1 MLISSRCQGVSVK
14 VFDKNNNLITEFPTI
29 TSAASHFGVDGK
41 TIGMIFKTGKSYDD
55 YTYKFEV
62 RDTRIWI
69 YNSSNK
75 ELIKTLDSIKKT
87 SEWSNIP
94 ESTISDYIKSG
105 KLYKNKY
112 YFYNVNST
120 TNPYFNN
127 KD

>member
-29 TSAASHFGVDGK
+29 TSAASHFGVYGK